1 MSVKQVESG
10 ERGER
15 RRALVELNL
24 IGESKSFSLIDQA
37 RTRSSLLRRGCGL
50 TLFSLLAGP
59 ALLALAIWSNL
70 R

>member
-1 MSVKQVESG
+1 MSAKQFDTG
-10 ERGER
+10 ERSER

-24 IGESKSFSLIDQA
+24 VGDAKSFSLIDQA